1 MTEVSPSVGSQATL
15 IVPRSPVVRNRG
27 RAIEARLEAVVMEAY
42 DAHERDLHAFARALV
57 RDAHEAEDV
66 VADAFLRLVR
76 EVRAGRQPDNVRGWL
91 YRVTANLVLSRGRR
105 LQTAKRLVGSL
116 IDRRTEESP
125 EARFV
130 RDELGPDLVAALQAL
145 SPPMRVAIVMAA
157 RGASGRQIADALRRS
172 EVATR
177 AILMR
182 ARSRL
187 RARLSASSWNDH
199 SEDRA

>member
-1 MTEVSPSVGSQATL
+1 MG
-15 IVPRSPVVRNRG
+15 
-27 RAIEARLEAVVMEAY
+27 AY

-57 RDAHEAEDV
+57 RDSDVGEDL

-91 YRVTANLVLSRGRR
+91 YRVTPNLVLSRGRR
-105 LQTAKRLVGSL
+105 FQTAKRLVGSL

-130 RDELGPDLVAALQAL
+130 RDELSPDLVAALQAL
-145 SPPMRVAIVMAA
+145 PAPIRVAIVMAA
-157 RGASGRQIADALRRS
+157 RGAAGSQISEPLGRS

-182 ARSRL
+182 ARRRLRSRL
-187 RARLSASSWNDH
+187 SPSVWNDH
-199 SEDRA
+199 SEDRR